1 MRYFSPNRLKIFLL
15 FFVTGIFALL
25 PMQSNS
31 SLRKIILAVH
41 WQPQAQFAGYY
52 VAITKGIYKKYGLDV
67 TLRHTGFKD
76 NAIDYLKA
84 GGANFITNFL
94 SGALEDYDHGF
105 KYRLIGQIS
114 KKSALTIAGLK
125 SRGIKQL
132 NDLNNKKIAIWQ
144 AGFRELPQAFL
155 TKYNLNSKFVP
166 VRSTVNLFLMG
177 GVDAQVVMD
186 YNELN
191 SIIFSG
197 ISEDDLTLFRIANY
211 GLNVPEDGIY
221 CTDEFLRDNKEVCKN
236 FLLASMEG
244 WIEAFRNKE
253 ETVNECMK
261 LKRKAGLSA
270 NYAHQMRMLNTMEDI
285 ISPVNDTIDP
295 VLDKRSFAIAIQ
307 VLKDAKR
314 IKGDINYDSFFKEV
328 RK

>member
-1 MRYFSPNRLKIFLL
+1 MKYFVPKNFKLILL
-15 FFVTGIFALL
+15 LVVTGIFALL
-25 PMQSNS
+25 PMQSNTA
-31 SLRKIILAVH
+31 LRKIVLAVH

-52 VAITKGIYKKYGLDV
+52 MAISKGIYKKYGLDV
-67 TLRHTGFKD
+67 TIKHTGFKD

-84 GGANFITNFL
+84 GSANFITNFL
-94 SGALEDYDHGF
+94 SGALEDYDKGF

-114 KKSALTIAGLK
+114 RKSALTIAGIK

-132 NDLNNKKIAIWQ
+132 SDLNNKKIAIWQ

-155 TKYNLNSKFVP
+155 TKYNLNSQFVP
-166 VRSTVNLFLMG
+166 VRSTVNLFLLG

-191 SIIFSG
+191 SIIFAG
-197 ISEDDLTLFRIANY
+197 INEDDLTLFRIANY

-221 CTDEFLRDNKEVCKN
+221 CTDEFLNSNKEVCKN
-236 FLLASMEG
+236 FLQASMEG
-244 WIEAFRNKE
+244 WIEAFNNKE
-253 ETVNECMK
+253 ESVAECMK
-261 LKRKAGLSA
+261 LKHKAGLSA

-285 ISPVNDTIDP
+285 IAPVNNKIDP
-295 VLDKRSFAIAIQ
+295 ILDKRSFAIAIQ
-307 VLKDAKR
+307 VLKDAGR
-314 IKGDINYDSFFKEV
+314 IKRNISYDSFFKEV